1 MVSDPGAR
9 RLRWLELTVFCV
21 TAANSALRYILMC
34 WISAQES
41 ASRTMAMYLIWLRVA
56 LVFYGASSV
65 AVIPDVL
72 SGQAR
77 WRRLVLPACV
87 AAVFFNFVGLAEM
100 LNLAHHW
107 VPASL
112 HEIETSFAL
121 LLALTFLA
129 IYWRY
134 RAISL
139 GLFVLPIIF
148 LLLLLPA
155 AGPDHA
161 PLSSQWMHNGWVLL
175 HIALLLA
182 AYAALIFSLLSSLLY
197 LIQERRLK
205 QKQVGGV
212 FSHLPPLDT
221 IDQIAFK
228 TLVIG
233 FPCMTAGLLAGV
245 WIAQESVGAGYF
257 LDPKVL
263 LSVGMWLLYVGMLY
277 VRRHSGLRG
286 KRAVYLSSL
295 VFLVA
300 LSVWAANQFSTV
312 HRFVA
317 P

>member
-1 MVSDPGAR
+1 
-9 RLRWLELTVFCV
+9 
-21 TAANSALRYILMC
+21 
-34 WISAQES
+34 
-41 ASRTMAMYLIWLRVA
+41 MATYLIWLRVA
-56 LVFYGASSV
+56 LVLYGASSI

-72 SGQAR
+72 SGKDR
-77 WRRLVLPACV
+77 WRRLVMPGCV
-87 AAVFFNFVGLAEM
+87 AAVFFNFVALVEM

-112 HEIETSFAL
+112 HEVETSFAL
-121 LLALTFLA
+121 LLGIAFLG
-129 IYWRY
+129 INSRY
-134 RAISL
+134 RTISL
-139 GLFVLPIIF
+139 GLFVLPLIF

-161 PLSSQWMHNGWVLL
+161 PLSGTWMRSGWILL

-182 AYAALIFSLLSSLLY
+182 AYTALIFSLLSSLLY

-205 QKQVGGV
+205 TKQVGGI

-233 FPCMTAGLLAGV
+233 FPCMTAGLLAGA
-245 WIAQESVGAGYF
+245 WSAQQSVGASYF

-263 LSVGMWLLYVGMLY
+263 LSIGMWLLYVGMLF

-300 LSVWAANQFSTV
+300 LTVWAANQFSTV
-312 HRFVA
+312 HRFPA

>member
-1 MVSDPGAR
+1 
-9 RLRWLELTVFCV
+9 
-21 TAANSALRYILMC
+21 
-34 WISAQES
+34 
-41 ASRTMAMYLIWLRVA
+41 MYLIWLRVA
-56 LVFYGASSV
+56 LVLYGASSI
-65 AVIPDVL
+65 AVIPDVF
-72 SGQAR
+72 SER
-77 WRRLVLPACV
+77 SYSRRFVLPACV
-87 AAVFFNFVGLAEM
+87 AAAFFHFVGLAEM

-112 HEIETSFAL
+112 HEVETS
-121 LLALTFLA
+121 LAFVLAIAFLG

-139 GLFVLPIIF
+139 GLFALPLIF
-148 LLLLLPA
+148 LLLLMPS

-161 PLSSQWMHNGWVLL
+161 PLSGEWMRNGWIVL

-182 AYAALIFSLLSSLLY
+182 AYAALIFSLIASLLY

-205 QKQVGGV
+205 QKKVGGV

-228 TLVIG
+228 TLVVG
-233 FPCMTAGLLAGV
+233 FPCMTAGLLAGSL
-245 WIAQESVGAGYF
+245 IAQESVGAGYF

-263 LSVGMWLLYVGMLY
+263 LSIGMWLLYVWMLY

-300 LSVWAANQFSTV
+300 LTVWAANQFSTV
-312 HRFVA
+312 HRFAA

>member
-1 MVSDPGAR
+1 
-9 RLRWLELTVFCV
+9 
-21 TAANSALRYILMC
+21 
-34 WISAQES
+34 
-41 ASRTMAMYLIWLRVA
+41 MAMYLIWLRVA
-56 LVFYGASSV
+56 LVLYGASSV

-72 SGQAR
+72 SGQVR
-77 WRRLVLPACV
+77 WRKLVFPACV
-87 AAVFFNFVGLAEM
+87 SAVFFNFVALMEM
-100 LNLAHHW
+100 LNLANHW

-112 HEIETSFAL
+112 REVETSLAL
-121 LLALTFLA
+121 LLALAFLI

-139 GLFVLPIIF
+139 GLFVLPIVF

-155 AGPDHA
+155 ARPDHA
-161 PLSSQWMHNGWVLL
+161 PLSSQWMHNGWILL
-175 HIALLLA
+175 HIVLLLA
-182 AYAALIFSLLSSLLY
+182 AYTALILSLLASLLY

-212 FSHLPPLDT
+212 FGHLPPLET
-221 IDQIAFK
+221 MDQIAFK

-233 FPCMTAGLLAGV
+233 FPCMTAGLLAGA
-245 WIAQESVGAGYF
+245 WIAQETVGAGYF

-263 LSVGMWLLYVGMLY
+263 LSVGMWLLYLWMLY

-300 LSVWAANQFSTV
+300 LTVWVANQFSAV
-312 HRFVA
+312 HRFAA

>member
-1 MVSDPGAR
+1 
-9 RLRWLELTVFCV
+9 
-21 TAANSALRYILMC
+21 
-34 WISAQES
+34 
-41 ASRTMAMYLIWLRVA
+41 MYLIWLRVA
-56 LVFYGASSV
+56 LVLYGASSI
-65 AVIPDVL
+65 AVIPDVF
-72 SGQAR
+72 SGQHR
-77 WRRLVLPACV
+77 WRKLVLPACV
-87 AAVFFNFVGLAEM
+87 SAVFFHFVALAEM

-112 HEIETSFAL
+112 HEVETSLAL
-121 LLALTFLA
+121 LLAIAFLG

-139 GLFVLPIIF
+139 GLFVLPLIF

-161 PLSSQWMHNGWVLL
+161 PASGEWMRNGWILL
-175 HIALLLA
+175 HIALLLT

-205 QKQVGGV
+205 TKQVGGI

-221 IDQIAFK
+221 MDQIAFK
-228 TLVIG
+228 MLVIG
-233 FPCMTAGLLAGV
+233 LPCMTAGLLAGAL
-245 WIAQESVGAGYF
+245 IAQESVGAAYF

-263 LSVGMWLLYVGMLY
+263 LSIGMWLLYVWMLY

-300 LSVWAANQFSTV
+300 LTVWAANQFSTV
-312 HRFVA
+312 HRFAA

>member
-1 MVSDPGAR
+1 
-9 RLRWLELTVFCV
+9 
-21 TAANSALRYILMC
+21 
-34 WISAQES
+34 
-41 ASRTMAMYLIWLRVA
+41 MAMYLIWLRVA
-56 LVFYGASSV
+56 LALYGASSI

-72 SGQAR
+72 SGQSR
-77 WRRLVLPACV
+77 WRRLVLPACI
-87 AAVFFNFVGLAEM
+87 AAVFFHFVGLAEM
-100 LNLAHHW
+100 LDLAHHW

-112 HEIETSFAL
+112 HEVETSFAL
-121 LLALTFLA
+121 LLALAFLA

-139 GLFVLPIIF
+139 GMFALPIIF

-155 AGPDHA
+155 AGPDRA
-161 PLSSQWMHNGWVLL
+161 PLSGQWMRSGWILL

-182 AYAALIFSLLSSLLY
+182 AYTALVFSLLASLLY

-205 QKQVGGV
+205 AKQVGGV

-233 FPCMTAGLLAGV
+233 FPCMTAGLLAGAL
-245 WIAQESVGAGYF
+245 IAQESVGASYF

-263 LSVGMWLLYVGMLY
+263 LSIGMWLLYVGMLY

-286 KRAVYLSSL
+286 RRAVYLSSL

-300 LSVWAANQFSTV
+300 LTVWAANQFSTV
-312 HRFVA
+312 HRFAA